1 MHRKF
6 YSMKGFDAIK
16 YSSLVAEAVRYFW
29 KSRKMASIKNTQSE
43 KADVGARS
51 GVTAG
56 KHMDGFV
63 KIVETMVNDL
73 NCSEIE
79 ILKKSNDVTLPG
91 YFRPTKKW
99 DIILKQEGQLLSVI
113 ELKSQI
119 GPSFGNNFNNRVEEC
134 IGSAV
139 DFWKAYKEGAIGSQ
153 PEPFLG
159 WIIYVEKTQESNSPV
174 KNSSSHFPCLPEFKG
189 TSYLDRYNLLCQKLV
204 QERLYRCAA
213 LVASE
218 RNDTQYATYS
228 DKSDILNLFK
238 QLYFHLALSC
248 AK

>member
-1 MHRKF
+1 
-6 YSMKGFDAIK
+6 MKITKIQNNFKINNQIK
-16 YSSLVAEAVRYFW
+16 SCP
-29 KSRKMASIKNTQSE
+29 K
-43 KADVGARS
+43 
-51 GVTAG
+51 
-56 KHMDGFV
+56 V
-63 KIVETMVNDL
+63 KRDNLQPMSKI
-73 NCSEIE
+73 
-79 ILKKSNDVTLPG
+79 
-91 YFRPTKKW
+91 
-99 DIILKQEGQLLSVI
+99 
-113 ELKSQI
+113 
-119 GPSFGNNFNNRVEEC
+119 SFGNNFNNRVEES

-159 WIIYVEKTQESNSPV
+159 WIIYVEKTQKSDSPV
-174 KNSSSHFPCLPEFKG
+174 KNSSPHFPCFPEFKG

-238 QLYFHLALSC
+238 QLYIQLALSC